1 LRKYVKEWKIKNKE
15 IRMKKIM
22 RQHLQKDRRLR
33 TKRLKERDYEKIYRK
48 GKKIKNIE
56 IER

>member
-1 LRKYVKEWKIKNKE
+1 MKGQRRLKDKNYERIYIKKG
-15 IRMKKIM
+15 
-22 RQHLQKDRRLR
+22 RLR

>member
-1 LRKYVKEWKIKNKE
+1 MYIN
-15 IRMKKIM
+15 
-22 RQHLQKDRRLR
+22 RRLR